1 MYEKAQL
8 AFEEYMKNYDLTNP
22 LILLKYKHTYQVVEL
37 MSELA
42 FRLNLSKDDMIL
54 AKVIGLLHD
63 IGRFEQIKKYN
74 VISDKKTNM
83 DHAEY
88 GYHYLFLEHHIKDF
102 GVLEDTLEASIIGKS
117 ILNHNKY
124 KIEDNLTKRELLFT
138 KMIRDMDK
146 VDIFRVLALKNHE
159 VFKADE
165 VSSDVLKE
173 FSLNH
178 EINNHLIKSETDKT
192 VSRLAFVFD
201 INFNESFDI
210 LVQTDNFDFYLS
222 MVDVA
227 SDSEKLWKKLRE
239 ICFDKINRGVGE
251 EDVR

>member
-83 DHAEY
+83 DHADAACY
-88 GYHYLFLEHHIKDF
+88 YLFDDGHIRNFVVDDKYDN
-102 GVLEDTLEASIIGKS
+102 IIRKA
-117 ILNHNKY
+117 IKNHNKY
-124 KIEDNLTKRELLFT
+124 LIDDDMTGEELLFS